1 MTILW
6 PEKLTRKIKGLLVNE
21 EERQR
26 RIPTL
31 TSSNYGFRKPLEAP
45 ERKHVRVATVKSEF
59 YNDNRI
65 MLDHK

>member
-1 MTILW
+1 M
-6 PEKLTRKIKGLLVNE
+6 NE

-31 TSSNYGFRKPLEAP
+31 TSSNYGFRQPLEAP

-59 YNDNRI
+59 YNANRI
-65 MLDHK
+65 NLDHK